1 MLYEVNFVLDLSY
14 IGYLLIG
21 VGFGYLVTLGVT
33 GSYRATKLDRMKDD
47 LAAKKEWIRMV
58 SEAKKQKGKYNAPS
72 RL

>member
-1 MLYEVNFVLDLSY
+1 MIYEVNFVLDLSY
-14 IGYLLIG
+14 IAYLLLG
-21 VGFGYLVTLGVT
+21 LGLGYIMVLGVT

>member
-1 MLYEVNFVLDLSY
+1 LLGFG
-14 IGYLLIG
+14 IGYIM
-21 VGFGYLVTLGVT
+21 VLGVT

-58 SEAKKQKGKYNAPS
+58 SEAKRQKGKYNAIC

>member
-1 MLYEVNFVLDLSY
+1 MIYEVNFVLNLNY
-14 IGYLLIG
+14 IAYLLL
-21 VGFGYLVTLGVT
+21 GFGLGYIMVLGVT

>member
-1 MLYEVNFVLDLSY
+1 MLYEVNFVLDLAY

-21 VGFGYLVTLGVT
+21 ISIGYLMVLGVT
-33 GSYRATKLDRMKDD
+33 GGARDTKLDRMKDD